1 MDDQKLLTVT
11 TMGFCAMRGII
22 MSEYKGYAYEENEQI
37 AYMMDLILYIYGIQG
52 IEEAKPMLREA
63 TYNLIIYIL
72 QTKLL

>member
-1 MDDQKLLTVT
+1 
-11 TMGFCAMRGII
+11 
-22 MSEYKGYAYEENEQI
+22 MSEYKGYAYEENQQI

-52 IEEAKPMLREA
+52 KDAEALYARIEKAKPQLREA